1 MEEIIIKKNK
11 TNRKIYVNSSVKI
24 SSIPNEEVEKL
35 ALIYTEIVENL
46 ISKSMKRKQHE
57 NNKKSDKKLL
67 TRP

>member
-35 ALIYTEIVENL
+35 ALETEGVKRYTEGQNIVKV
-46 ISKSMKRKQHE
+46 IVVP
-57 NNKKSDKKLL
+57 NKIVNIVAK
-67 TRP
+67 

>member
-11 TNRKIYVNSSVKI
+11 TNRKICVNSSVKI

-46 ISKSMKRKQHE
+46 ISKSMKRKQYE
-57 NNKKSDKKLL
+57 NNKKK
-67 TRP
+67 